1 MSSEQFQQLTVASY
15 VEQALCTDRGTDN
28 RSMTFPLLGL
38 FGEIGSVLSEVKK
51 KQRDARSYVGYAA
64 NVTEEFGD
72 ALWYLTVVAQRGGL
86 NLASIAS
93 QLACAV
99 PAKDGA
105 GDAPIT
111 FAALQPEHMP
121 LLGKPTPEFEKQL
134 LELAGDVGLLV
145 VDYQANRLKEN
156 PPALT
161 GRLLGILRSL
171 VQAAN
176 NAGVTL
182 EAAAVKN
189 LHKTQD
195 RWPVKKNYPPLLD
208 EKAEE
213 PEKLPRT
220 LTVEIFERE
229 MKGKTYVF
237 QRCNEINIGDR
248 LTDNAMEPDDYRFH
262 DVFHYAYAAI
272 LGWSPVT
279 RALFHL
285 KRKSDPIIDEAQDGA
300 RATLIE
306 EGISTWI
313 FGRAKELDLFKGLE
327 PGDLPLDML
336 KNIRQFVKGYEC
348 DELPLWLW
356 EEAILQGFEAF
367 RFLKE
372 HRRGR
377 VLIDMEKRRLTVEA
391 LP

>member
-15 VEQALCTDRGTDN
+15 VEQALHTDRGTDN
-28 RSMTFPLLGL
+28 RSMAFPLLGL
-38 FGEIGSVLSEVKK
+38 FGETGSVLSEVKK

-72 ALWYLTVVAQRGGL
+72 ALWYLTVVAERGGL
-86 NLASIAS
+86 NLADIAS
-93 QLACAV
+93 QLVCAV
-99 PAKDGA
+99 PAKDGSE
-105 GDAPIT
+105 DAPIT

-145 VDYQANRLKEN
+145 VDYQANRLEEN
-156 PPALT
+156 PPVLT
-161 GRLLGILRSL
+161 VRLLGILRSL

-195 RWPVKKNYPPLLD
+195 RWPVKKNYPPFLD
-208 EKAEE
+208 EKAEK

-229 MKGKTYVF
+229 MSGKTYVF
-237 QRCNEINIGDR
+237 QSCNEINIGDR
-248 LTDNAMEPDDYRFH
+248 LTDNAMEADDYRFH
-262 DVFHYAYAAI
+262 DVFHYAYAAV

-377 VLIDMEKRRLTVEA
+377 VLIDMERRRLTVEA
-391 LP
+391 LS